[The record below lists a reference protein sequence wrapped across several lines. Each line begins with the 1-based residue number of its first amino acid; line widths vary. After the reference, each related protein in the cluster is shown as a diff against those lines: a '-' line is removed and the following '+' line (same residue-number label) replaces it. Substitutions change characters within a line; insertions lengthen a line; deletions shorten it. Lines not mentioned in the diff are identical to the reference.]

1 MAAPKR
7 LLLIDGHALAYRAY
21 HAIQPLTSPKG
32 EPTNAIFGFASMLLK
47 AINDFPPDYVI
58 LTLDSGRTF
67 RHDAFAQYKANRPKM
82 PDDLRSQIMR
92 IPELA
97 KAMGIPIYTKEGY
110 EADDLLGTLSQ
121 QAQEA
126 GLETIIVTGDTDTFQ
141 LISPFVRVLAP
152 QGRMSDAILYD
163 EARIR
168 ERYGLEPLQLID
180 LKALK
185 GDPSDNIPGV
195 AGVGEKGAS
204 RLVSQFGSVE
214 NIYAHLL
221 EVTPDRTRLALEQ
234 GSKSAKDGKTLVTI
248 VRNVPDTKLDL
259 DKCWGDF
266 DRQAVMALLRE
277 FGFTSLVGRIPQG
290 QSPTPLQGQLFAAEP
305 AVSRAPVASTISQ
318 AGNYKVIDTEQALI
332 GLTGV
337 LKQSVLVAVDTETNS
352 TNAMRARLVGISL
365 ACSAGEAYYLPIEH
379 DEQLHPGRLLQMT
392 WVQRHLG
399 PVLADNQVK
408 KVMHNADFDLIILA
422 QHGLPVEGVTFD
434 TMIAAWILEP
444 EGRGLGLKNQAFQR
458 LGVEMTP
465 IEALLGKGKAQ
476 ITMDM
481 LPVDR
486 VAPYSGAD
494 ADMTLRLVGKMRP
507 ELEERQQTKLFDEL
521 EMPLVSVLARIE
533 IHGMVV
539 DPVALQQ
546 MSTTL
551 GRRLGELSTQI
562 YELAG
567 HPFNVNSPKQLA
579 DVLFSELKLQS
590 GRRTQTG
597 FSTDASVMEELRS
610 KHPIV
615 GLILEQRQLE
625 KLKSTYVDTLPTL
638 INPAT
643 GRVHTSFNQAG
654 TSTGRLSS
662 SDPNL
667 QNIPVRSELGK
678 QVRAAFVAPEGCVL
692 LSCDYSQIEL
702 RLLAYLSQDPEM
714 VGAFTRGEDVHAST
728 AAAIFGIPLAEVTK
742 DQRALAK
749 TINFGLMYGM
759 SDYGLSAR
767 TDLSVEEAT
776 KFTRAYFARFKRIK
790 EYLDEI
796 KTYAREKGYVET
808 ILGRRRYF
816 PELQQHN
823 VVMALRQRAE
833 RAAINMPIQGSAADM
848 IKLAM
853 IQLDRRLQSEG
864 LQACMVL
871 QVHDELVLEVPMN
884 EIEHATRLVVEVMEN
899 AYPLHNPD
907 VPVRVDAAVGPNW
920 MEMK

>member
-47 AINDFPPDYVI
+47 AINDYPPDYVI

-67 RHDAFAQYKANRPKM
+67 RHEAYAEYKANRPKM
-82 PDDLRSQIMR
+82 PEDLRSQIEH

-97 KAMGIPIYTKEGY
+97 RAMGIPVYTKEGF

-121 QAQEA
+121 QAQDA
-126 GLETIIVTGDTDTFQ
+126 GLETIIVTGDSDTFQ

-152 QGRMSDAILYD
+152 QGRMGDALLYD
-163 EARIR
+163 ETRIR
-168 ERYGLEPLQLID
+168 ERYGLEPKQLID

-204 RLVSQFGSVE
+204 RLVTQFGSVE
-214 NIYAHLL
+214 NVYAHLN
-221 EVTPDRTRLALEQ
+221 EVTPERTRLALEQ
-234 GSKSAKDGKTLVTI
+234 GAQSAKDGKTLVTI
-248 VRNVPDTKLDL
+248 IRNVPGTTLDMESR
-259 DKCWGDF
+259 WGDF
-266 DRQAVMALLRE
+266 DRQAVMRLLRE
-277 FGFTSLVGRIPQG
+277 FGFTSLVGRIPQE
-290 QSPTPLQGQLFAAEP
+290 QSQAPLQGQLFASEP
-305 AVSRAPVASTISQ
+305 GIPRTPIASSPTSLGDYQ
-318 AGNYKVIDTEQALI
+318 VIDTESALVELA
-332 GLTGV
+332 GTLRKAE
-337 LKQSVLVAVDTETNS
+337 LLAVDTETNS
-352 TNAMRARLVGISL
+352 TNAMRAKLVGISL
-365 ACSAGEAYYLPIEH
+365 AIKPGQAYYLPLEH
-379 DEQLHPGRLLQMT
+379 DERLRPGPLLQIA
-392 WVQRHLG
+392 WVQRYLG
-399 PVLADNQVK
+399 PLLADARLP
-408 KVMHNADFDLIILA
+408 KVMHNSDFDLIILA
-422 QHGLPVEGVTFD
+422 QHGLPVEGITFD

-465 IEALLGKGKAQ
+465 IEDLIGKGKAQ

-481 LPVDR
+481 LPVSR

-494 ADMTLRLVGKMRP
+494 ADMTLRLVEKMRP
-507 ELEERQQTKLFDEL
+507 ELQERQQIKLFEEL

-539 DPVALQQ
+539 DPVALER
-546 MSTTL
+546 MSTVL
-551 GRRLGELSTQI
+551 GQRLGELTTEI
-562 YELAG
+562 YHLAG
-567 HPFNVNSPKQLA
+567 HPFNVNSSKQLA
-579 DVLFSELKLQS
+579 DVLFNELKLQA

-597 FSTDASVMEELRS
+597 FSTDAAVMEELRS

-615 GLILEQRQLE
+615 PLILEQRQLD
-625 KLKSTYVDTLPTL
+625 KLKSTYVDTLPSL
-638 INPAT
+638 INPVT

-678 QVRAAFVAPEGCVL
+678 KVRAAFVAPEGCML

-702 RLLAYLSQDPEM
+702 RLLAHLSDDPEM
-714 VGAFTRGEDVHAST
+714 VGAFMRGEDVHAST
-728 AAAIFGIPLAEVTK
+728 AAAIYGIPLAEVTSS
-742 DQRALAK
+742 QRALAK

-767 TDLSVEEAT
+767 TDLSVADAT
-776 KFTRAYFARFKRIK
+776 KFTRAYFARFRRIK

-796 KTYAREKGYVET
+796 KADAHKNGYVET
-808 ILGRRRYF
+808 VLGRRRYF
-816 PELQQHN
+816 PELQQDN
-823 VVMALRQRAE
+823 VAMVLRQRAE

-853 IQLDRRLQSEG
+853 IQLDSRLRAEG
-864 LQACMVL
+864 SQACMVL
-871 QVHDELVLEVPMN
+871 QVHDELVLEVPMT
-884 EIEHATRLVVEVMEN
+884 EIKHTTELVVEVMEN
-899 AYPLHNPD
+899 AYPLR
-907 VPVRVDAAVGPNW
+907 VPVKVDAAIGPNW

>member
-47 AINDFPPDYVI
+47 AINDYPPDYVI

-67 RHDAFAQYKANRPKM
+67 RHEAYAQYKANRPKM
-82 PDDLRSQIMR
+82 PEDLRSQIER
-92 IPELA
+92 IHELA
-97 KAMGIPIYTKEGY
+97 KAMGIPVYTKEGF

-126 GLETIIVTGDTDTFQ
+126 GLDTIIITGDSDTFQ

-152 QGRMSDAILYD
+152 QGRMGDALLYD
-163 EARIR
+163 ETRIR
-168 ERYGLEPLQLID
+168 ERYGLEPKQLID

-204 RLVSQFGSVE
+204 RLVTQFGSVE
-214 NIYAHLL
+214 NVYAHLN
-221 EVTPDRTRLALEQ
+221 EVTPERIRLALEEGAQ
-234 GSKSAKDGKTLVTI
+234 LAKDGKTLVTI
-248 VRNVPDTKLDL
+248 IRNVPGTTLDMVNR
-259 DKCWGDF
+259 WGDF
-266 DRQAVMALLRE
+266 DRQAVMHLLRE
-277 FGFTSLVGRIPQG
+277 FGFTSLVGRIPQK
-290 QSPTPLQGQLFAAEP
+290 QSQAPLQGQLFAAEP
-305 AVSRAPVASTISQ
+305 GTPRIPVAHNTTPL
-318 AGNYKVIDTEQALI
+318 GNYQVIDTESALVELAGALRQAELI
-332 GLTGV
+332 
-337 LKQSVLVAVDTETNS
+337 AVDTETNS
-352 TNAMRARLVGISL
+352 TNAMRAKLVGISL
-365 ACSAGEAYYLPIEH
+365 AIEPGQAYYLPLEH
-379 DEQLHPGRLLQMT
+379 DERLHPGPLLQIA

-399 PVLADNQVK
+399 PLLADARLP
-408 KVMHNADFDLIILA
+408 KVMHNSDFDLIILA

-465 IEALLGKGKAQ
+465 IEDLIGKGKAQ
-476 ITMDM
+476 ITIDM
-481 LPVDR
+481 LPVSR
-486 VAPYSGAD
+486 VTPYSGAD
-494 ADMTLRLVGKMRP
+494 ADMTLRLVEKMRS
-507 ELEERQQTKLFDEL
+507 ELQERQQIRLFEEL
-521 EMPLVSVLARIE
+521 EMPLVPVLARIE
-533 IHGMVV
+533 IHGMVI
-539 DPVALQQ
+539 DPVALQR
-546 MSTTL
+546 MSTDL
-551 GRRLGELSTQI
+551 GQRLGELTTEI
-562 YELAG
+562 YHLAG

-579 DVLFSELKLQS
+579 DVLFNELKLQA

-597 FSTDASVMEELRS
+597 FSTDAAVMEELRS

-615 GLILEQRQLE
+615 PLILEQRQLD

-638 INPAT
+638 INPT
-643 GRVHTSFNQAG
+643 TSRVHTSFNQAG

-702 RLLAYLSQDPEM
+702 RLLAHLSEDPEM
-714 VGAFTRGEDVHAST
+714 VGAFMRGEDVHAST
-728 AAAIFGIPLAEVTK
+728 AAAIYGIPLIEVTSS
-742 DQRALAK
+742 QRALAK

-767 TDLSVEEAT
+767 TDLSVADAT
-776 KFTRAYFARFKRIK
+776 KFTRAYFARFRRIK

-796 KTYAREKGYVET
+796 KADARKNGYVET
-808 ILGRRRYF
+808 VLGRRRYF
-816 PELQQHN
+816 PELQQDN
-823 VVMALRQRAE
+823 VAMVLRQRAE

-853 IQLDRRLQSEG
+853 IQLDNRLRAEG
-864 LQACMVL
+864 SHACMVL
-871 QVHDELVLEVPMN
+871 QVHDELVLEVPMT
-884 EIEHATRLVVEVMEN
+884 EIEHTTELVVKVMEN
-899 AYPLHNPD
+899 AYPLR
-907 VPVRVDAAVGPNW
+907 VPVKVDAVIGPNW

>member
-1 MAAPKR
+1 
-7 LLLIDGHALAYRAY
+7 
-21 HAIQPLTSPKG
+21 
-32 EPTNAIFGFASMLLK
+32 
-47 AINDFPPDYVI
+47 
-58 LTLDSGRTF
+58 
-67 RHDAFAQYKANRPKM
+67 
-82 PDDLRSQIMR
+82 
-92 IPELA
+92 
-97 KAMGIPIYTKEGY
+97 
-110 EADDLLGTLSQ
+110 
-121 QAQEA
+121 
-126 GLETIIVTGDTDTFQ
+126 
-141 LISPFVRVLAP
+141 
-152 QGRMSDAILYD
+152 
-163 EARIR
+163 
-168 ERYGLEPLQLID
+168 
-180 LKALK
+180 
-185 GDPSDNIPGV
+185 
-195 AGVGEKGAS
+195 
-204 RLVSQFGSVE
+204 
-214 NIYAHLL
+214 
-221 EVTPDRTRLALEQ
+221 
-234 GSKSAKDGKTLVTI
+234 
-248 VRNVPDTKLDL
+248 
-259 DKCWGDF
+259 
-266 DRQAVMALLRE
+266 
-277 FGFTSLVGRIPQG
+277 
-290 QSPTPLQGQLFAAEP
+290 
-305 AVSRAPVASTISQ
+305 
-318 AGNYKVIDTEQALI
+318 
-332 GLTGV
+332 
-337 LKQSVLVAVDTETNS
+337 
-352 TNAMRARLVGISL
+352 
-365 ACSAGEAYYLPIEH
+365 
-379 DEQLHPGRLLQMT
+379 
-392 WVQRHLG
+392 
-399 PVLADNQVK
+399 
-408 KVMHNADFDLIILA
+408 
-422 QHGLPVEGVTFD
+422 
-434 TMIAAWILEP
+434 
-444 EGRGLGLKNQAFQR
+444 
-458 LGVEMTP
+458 
-465 IEALLGKGKAQ
+465 
-476 ITMDM
+476 
-481 LPVDR
+481 
-486 VAPYSGAD
+486 
-494 ADMTLRLVGKMRP
+494 
-507 ELEERQQTKLFDEL
+507 LFDEL